1 MRSETNGL
9 RAQTTTS
16 PLSCKA
22 GYAVVEVL
30 AEKKKRTKQ
39 SCLLAVQGAD
49 YPCRACVIM
58 AGWCRNQMLVAIP
71 LWMCF
76 GKAGELTQ
84 ILERFVFMSP
94 DLMSRDLALGFS
106 FREK

>member
-22 GYAVVEVL
+22 GYAVVEVFSG
-30 AEKKKRTKQ
+30 KKKRTKQ

-76 GKAGELTQ
+76 GRAGELTQ
-84 ILERFVFMSP
+84 ILER
-94 DLMSRDLALGFS
+94 LYLYHQI
-106 FREK
+106 

>member
-1 MRSETNGL
+1 
-9 RAQTTTS
+9 
-16 PLSCKA
+16 
-22 GYAVVEVL
+22 
-30 AEKKKRTKQ
+30 
-39 SCLLAVQGAD
+39 
-49 YPCRACVIM
+49 
-58 AGWCRNQMLVAIP
+58 MLVAIP